1 MSGSALA
8 ETDPGWR
15 DWVRRKHPVH
25 PTVLLDYRLRVPT
38 WIFGAL
44 MFAAA
49 LYPRSA
55 GWRTYAV
62 MLVTCIAWPHVA
74 WFIASRSRNS
84 KAAELRNLALDLVLV
99 GMLSAL
105 TGFSLWPT
113 IASFLCINAG
123 ALSVGGW
130 RFTLYGALAF
140 AVAAAVTHVVS
151 GVPIASTSNLAETV
165 LSIGVLFVYTSMF
178 ALHSYLQSRRMVAA
192 RHALLAQNRIA
203 EEANRAKSR
212 FLANMSHELR
222 TPLNAIIGY
231 SEMLGEQAV
240 DEGRTDL
247 VADLQRI
254 RGAGRHLL
262 GLINDVL
269 DLSKI
274 EAGRTELVWETID
287 SRALLDEVAGTA
299 RPLMKKNANVF
310 TVDCARTVG
319 LIECDGVRLKQ
330 VLLNLLANAAKFTRA
345 GRVRLRLRQEHA
357 AGRDWQL
364 FEVSDTGIGMT
375 PEQMARVFQA
385 FGQADAQIGRE
396 YGGTGLGLVI
406 SRRLCQLMGGD
417 VTMASTHGKGSTF
430 TVRLPVKRLP
440 DTGRDDPPAEAVTA
454 AASANDTTTGDAVG
468 IAIPAATGGA
478 DVADAPGSV
487 ELGRA

>member
-1 MSGSALA
+1 MNAVTVPDA
-8 ETDPGWR
+8 EAGWR
-15 DWVRRKHPVH
+15 DWLRRKDPVH
-25 PTVLLDYRLRVPT
+25 PTVLLDYRVRVPT
-38 WIFGAL
+38 WLLGAL
-44 MFAAA
+44 MFSSA
-49 LYPRSA
+49 LVARSS
-55 GWRTYAV
+55 GWHVPALTVA
-62 MLVTCIAWPHVA
+62 TCLAWPHLA
-74 WFIASRSRNS
+74 WLVASRSRNS
-84 KAAELRNLALDLVLV
+84 KGAELRNLVLDLVLV

-130 RFTLYGALAF
+130 RFALYGLLAF
-140 AVAAAVTHVVS
+140 AVAAAATHLVS
-151 GVPIASTSNLAETV
+151 GVPVTPTSTVVEIA
-165 LSIGVLFVYTSMF
+165 LSIGVLFIYTSMF

-231 SEMLGEQAV
+231 SEMLEEQAT
-240 DEGRTDL
+240 DEGRGDL
-247 VADLQRI
+247 AADLQRI
-254 RGAGRHLL
+254 RGAGKHLL

-274 EAGRTELVWETID
+274 EAGRTELVWETVD
-287 SRALLDEVAGTA
+287 SRSLLDEVADTA
-299 RPLMKKNANVF
+299 RPLMRRNSNAF
-310 TVDCARTVG
+310 AVDCARGVG
-319 LIECDGVRLKQ
+319 LIECDSVRLKQ
-330 VLLNLLANAAKFTRA
+330 VLLNLLANAAKFTRE
-345 GRVRLRLRQEHA
+345 GRVRLRLRQERA
-357 AGRDWQL
+357 TGRDWQL

-375 PEQMARVFQA
+375 GEQMGRVFQA

-417 VTMASTHGKGSTF
+417 VTMASTFGKGSTF
-430 TVRLPVKRLP
+430 TVRLPVKR
-440 DTGRDDPPAEAVTA
+440 RAEA
-454 AASANDTTTGDAVG
+454 SAGGAGAGEPDAGDAE
-468 IAIPAATGGA
+468 AGGA
-478 DVADAPGSV
+478 QVGHA
-487 ELGRA
+487 

>member
-1 MSGSALA
+1 VTAVAVPESEAR
-8 ETDPGWR
+8 WR
-15 DWVRRKHPVH
+15 DWLRRKDPVH

-38 WIFGAL
+38 WILGAL
-44 MFAAA
+44 MFASA
-49 LYPRSA
+49 LIARGS
-55 GWRTYAV
+55 GWH
-62 MLVTCIAWPHVA
+62 MLTLTFATCIAWPHLA
-74 WFIASRSRNS
+74 WFVASRSRNS
-84 KAAELRNLALDLVLV
+84 KAAELRNLVLDLVLI

-130 RFTLYGALAF
+130 RFALYGLLAF
-140 AVAAAVTHVVS
+140 TVAAAATHVVS
-151 GVPIASTSNLAETV
+151 GVPIASSSTVAETA
-165 LSIGVLFVYTSMF
+165 LSIGVLFIYTSMF
-178 ALHSYLQSRRMVAA
+178 GVHSYLQSRRMVAA
-192 RHALLAQNRIA
+192 RHALLAQNRIT

-231 SEMLGEQAV
+231 SEMLEEQAT
-240 DEGRTDL
+240 DEHRSDL

-274 EAGRTELVWETID
+274 EAGRTELVWETVD
-287 SRALLDEVAGTA
+287 SRTLLDEVADTA
-299 RPLMKKNANVF
+299 RPLMRKNANAF
-310 TVDCARTVG
+310 TVDCARGVG

-330 VLLNLLANAAKFTRA
+330 VLLNLLANAAKFTRE
-345 GRVRLRLRQEHA
+345 GRVRLRLRQERA

-364 FEVSDTGIGMT
+364 FEISDTGIGMT
-375 PEQMARVFQA
+375 AEQMGRVFQA

-417 VTMASTHGKGSTF
+417 VTMASTWGKGSTF
-430 TVRLPVKRLP
+430 TVRVPVER
-440 DTGRDDPPAEAVTA
+440 RAEP
-454 AASANDTTTGDAVG
+454 SPGDAE
-468 IAIPAATGGA
+468 P
-478 DVADAPGSV
+478 APGDAETGSAQP
-487 ELGRA
+487 RQA

>member
-1 MSGSALA
+1 MNAV
-8 ETDPGWR
+8 TVVVTNPGWR
-15 DWVRRKHPVH
+15 DWLRRKDPVH
-25 PTVLLDYRLRVPT
+25 PTVLLDYRVRVPT
-38 WIFGAL
+38 WLLGAS
-44 MFAAA
+44 MFSAA
-49 LYPRSA
+49 LIPRGA
-55 GWRTYAV
+55 GWHIFAV
-62 MLVTCIAWPHVA
+62 MLVTCFAWPQLA
-74 WFIASRSRNS
+74 WFVASRSRNS
-84 KAAELRNLALDLVLV
+84 KAAELRNLVFDLVLI
-99 GMLSAL
+99 GMLNAL

-130 RFTLYGALAF
+130 RIALYGLLAF
-140 AVAAAVTHVVS
+140 AVSAAATHVVS
-151 GVPIASTSNLAETV
+151 GVPIASSSTLAETA
-165 LSIGVLFVYTSMF
+165 LSIGVLFIYTSMF

-231 SEMLGEQAV
+231 SEMLEEEAV
-240 DEGRTDL
+240 DEGRSDL

-274 EAGRTELVWETID
+274 EAGRTELVWETVD
-287 SRALLDEVAGTA
+287 SRALLDEVADTA
-299 RPLMKKNANVF
+299 RPLMRRNTNAF
-310 TVDCARTVG
+310 AVDCARSVG
-319 LIECDGVRLKQ
+319 LIECDSVRLKQ
-330 VLLNLLANAAKFTRA
+330 VLLNLLANAAKFTRD

-364 FEVSDTGIGMT
+364 FEISDTGIGMT
-375 PEQMARVFQA
+375 PEQMGRVFQA

-417 VTMASTHGKGSTF
+417 VTMASTFGKGSTF
-430 TVRLPVKRLP
+430 TVRLPVR
-440 DTGRDDPPAEAVTA
+440 RRAEPPAADEAAHVQM
-454 AASANDTTTGDAVG
+454 
-468 IAIPAATGGA
+468 GGA
-478 DVADAPGSV
+478 
-487 ELGRA
+487 

>member
-1 MSGSALA
+1 MNTITVAA
-8 ETDPGWR
+8 TDAGWR
-15 DWVRRKHPVH
+15 DWLRRKDPVH
-25 PTVLLDYRLRVPT
+25 PTVLLDYRVRVPT
-38 WIFGAL
+38 WLLGAS

-49 LYPRSA
+49 LIPRGA
-55 GWRTYAV
+55 GWHILAV
-62 MLVTCIAWPHVA
+62 MLVTCFAWPQLA
-74 WFIASRSRNS
+74 WFVASRSRNS
-84 KAAELRNLALDLVLV
+84 KAAELRNLVFDLVLI
-99 GMLSAL
+99 GMLNAL

-130 RFTLYGALAF
+130 RIALYGLLAF
-140 AVAAAVTHVVS
+140 AASAAATHLVS
-151 GVPIASTSNLAETV
+151 GVPIASSSTFAETA
-165 LSIGVLFVYTSMF
+165 LSIGVLFIYTSMF

-231 SEMLGEQAV
+231 SEMLEEQAV
-240 DEGRTDL
+240 DEGRSDL

-274 EAGRTELVWETID
+274 EAGRTELVWETVD
-287 SRALLDEVAGTA
+287 SRALLDEVADTA
-299 RPLMKKNANVF
+299 RPLMRKNANAF
-310 TVDCARTVG
+310 AVDCARSVG
-319 LIECDGVRLKQ
+319 LIECDSVRLKQ
-330 VLLNLLANAAKFTRA
+330 VLLNLLANAAKFTRD

-364 FEVSDTGIGMT
+364 FEISDTGIGMT
-375 PEQMARVFQA
+375 SEQMGRVFQA

-417 VTMASTHGKGSTF
+417 VTMASTFGKGSTF
-430 TVRLPVKRLP
+430 TVRLPVRRLVE
-440 DTGRDDPPAEAVTA
+440 PPAADEVAHVQM
-454 AASANDTTTGDAVG
+454 
-468 IAIPAATGGA
+468 GGA
-478 DVADAPGSV
+478 
-487 ELGRA
+487 